1 MIGKMS
7 QDYVS
12 RLRHVFA
19 GRVPGG
25 ADLVTYWFEK
35 ATSSISV
42 SDVTRAGLVAT
53 NSIRGGANRK
63 VLDRVRGYGKI
74 LEAWSDEPWVLDGAA
89 VRVSL
94 ICFSGNS
101 TERDDMA
108 LLDGVSVASIN
119 SDLTCG
125 ATDLGRAEWLREN
138 KLRAF
143 SGISKKGKFD
153 VPGMLAR
160 RWLNEPVNP
169 NGKYNKDVVFPW
181 INGIDIVDRNR
192 DMWIIH
198 FGEMEE
204 RQATFFEAPFRYVVN
219 HVRPVR
225 QKSNSE
231 SEKNTWWRLARRASL
246 MQEAIRNLDRYIAIP
261 EVSKHKIFIWV
272 NVSVVPD
279 KNVVVI
285 AKDDDTSLGILHS
298 RCHRLWALRLGTSL
312 EDRPRYT
319 STTTFRTFP
328 FPEGLTPNIP
338 AAQYADDPRAVRI
351 AEVARRLNELREN
364 WLNPPD
370 LVRREPEVVPG
381 YPDRILPVSERAA
394 QILKK
399 RTLTNLYNERPI
411 WLDNVHRELDDA
423 VAAAYG
429 WPTDLSDDEILKRL
443 LDLNLARAASQSA

>member
-160 RWLNEPVNP
+160 RWLN
-169 NGKYNKDVVFPW
+169 
-181 INGIDIVDRNR
+181 
-192 DMWIIH
+192 
-198 FGEMEE
+198 
-204 RQATFFEAPFRYVVN
+204 
-219 HVRPVR
+219 
-225 QKSNSE
+225 
-231 SEKNTWWRLARRASL
+231 
-246 MQEAIRNLDRYIAIP
+246 
-261 EVSKHKIFIWV
+261 
-272 NVSVVPD
+272 
-279 KNVVVI
+279 
-285 AKDDDTSLGILHS
+285 
-298 RCHRLWALRLGTSL
+298 
-312 EDRPRYT
+312 
-319 STTTFRTFP
+319 
-328 FPEGLTPNIP
+328 
-338 AAQYADDPRAVRI
+338 
-351 AEVARRLNELREN
+351 
-364 WLNPPD
+364 
-370 LVRREPEVVPG
+370 
-381 YPDRILPVSERAA
+381 
-394 QILKK
+394 
-399 RTLTNLYNERPI
+399 
-411 WLDNVHRELDDA
+411 
-423 VAAAYG
+423 
-429 WPTDLSDDEILKRL
+429 
-443 LDLNLARAASQSA
+443 